1 MLKESRAARVF
12 GLSLAVSHGKGQL
25 MRSRIHAASI
35 VRLGVLGLALV
46 VLAGTSG
53 PAARAATLRW
63 KFKPG
68 ETLHYVMDQRSMT
81 LATLPGGEQMRTTLS
96 QMIEMTWTVKS
107 VDPSGQAELTQTIT
121 RIRDQLEGLVGS
133 YTYDSKE
140 GGEPSSLIAAPKI
153 PVFKALLGAE
163 IPFKMN
169 ARGETTDV
177 RMPEALVKT
186 LGELGPAAGA
196 AGVLFTEEGM
206 KEMISR
212 SGLVLPE
219 EDLRP
224 GKTWTQQNRNAS
236 PAGTLVMTS
245 TYRYEGPAPN
255 DGPDTA
261 RITLQVNA
269 EIQPAEADAK
279 ENTGGLK
286 IRSQKSE
293 GTYLFDNAAGRVLR
307 STLKESIEVAAS
319 VKVGLG
325 ALAKEMEIIQSN
337 ESTTTRKLVK

>member
-1 MLKESRAARVF
+1 VSVF
-12 GLSLAVSHGKGQL
+12 RWGT
-25 MRSRIHAASI
+25 
-35 VRLGVLGLALV
+35 LGLALA
-46 VLAGTSG
+46 VLAGMSG
-53 PAARAATLRW
+53 PAARGATLRW
-63 KFKPG
+63 KFKAG
-68 ETLHYVMDQRSMT
+68 EKLHYIMDQRST
-81 LATLPGGEQMRTTLS
+81 TTATLPGGEQMRTTLT
-96 QMIEMTWTVKS
+96 QTIEMTWTVKS
-107 VDPSGQAELTQTIT
+107 VDPDGQAALTQTIT

-163 IPFKMN
+163 VPFKMN
-169 ARGETTDV
+169 ARGETSDV
-177 RMPEALVKT
+177 RIPEALAKS

-219 EDLRP
+219 EDLRA
-224 GKTWTQQNRNAS
+224 GKTWTQQSRNTS

-255 DGPDTA
+255 DGPDA
-261 RITLQVNA
+261 VRIALQVNA

-279 ENTGGLK
+279 ENAGGLK

-293 GTYLFDNAAGRVLR
+293 GSYTFDNAAGHLLR
-307 STLKESIEVAAS
+307 SSLKESIEVAAS

-325 ALAKEMEIIQSN
+325 ALAKEMEILQAN